1 MKILSKFGILIM
13 KPLSGRGLINK
24 GECFMHHGHNRNI
37 ASKGLLDTGPEART
51 AQNHTDS
58 VDIMT

>member
-1 MKILSKFGILIM
+1 
-13 KPLSGRGLINK
+13 
-24 GECFMHHGHNRNI
+24 MHHGHNRNI